1 MEKSC
6 NKLLETFDTNVL
18 DVENK
23 FTQLAYYSLAQ
34 KYKNKP
40 NDNTIFKLIRN
51 HYDTE
56 TQQKRPIINYLG
68 GPYVFRQLYNKKYN
82 INIYLFGERH
92 SNTTD
97 CSRDFVLVENYFKQI
112 IETTDVFLD
121 IYFEFPGFI
130 KNYYSS
136 INVMAPQRMQELFL
150 KFYKCVET
158 LSRKS
163 EECQLSRMHFI
174 DIRSF
179 ISSDYGINSISWL
192 IKNLLFYSHDSN
204 QLSIFYKSNIKQ
216 ITKIFS
222 YLDSNNEREYTDYII
237 SQILTN
243 KYVKKELDK
252 SFLGEQIYE
261 YVRNIII
268 SQALLRRNNIRTD
281 ISRIRNNIGSLK
293 SNYQNL
299 KNELIV
305 VNSVI
310 VEAYT
315 LSRIFKRFSVKNK
328 TSQPVT
334 PHNIIHYAG
343 SAHTLKIE
351 NFLKL
356 VGFEVKQKVGSNID
370 SPETSVADIYENC
383 INMTKV
389 KQPLF

>member
-6 NKLLETFDTNVL
+6 NKLVETFDTNAL

-56 TQQKRPIINYLG
+56 IQKKRPVIKYLA

-92 SNTTD
+92 ANTTD
-97 CSRDFVLVENYFKQI
+97 CPPDFVLVENYFKQI

-121 IYFEFPGFI
+121 IYLEFPGFI
-130 KNYYSS
+130 KTYYSYLDT
-136 INVMAPQRMQELFL
+136 MAPQRMQELFL
-150 KFYKCVET
+150 KFYKCVQT
-158 LSRKS
+158 ISRKS

-192 IKNLLFYSHDSN
+192 IKNLLFYTYDTK
-204 QLSIFYKSNIKQ
+204 QLTDFYKSNIKQ
-216 ITKIFS
+216 ITKIFL
-222 YLDSNNEREYTDYII
+222 YLDSNSEKEYIDYII

-252 SFLGEQIYE
+252 SFLGKQIYE
-261 YVRNIII
+261 YVKNIII
-268 SQALLRRNNIRTD
+268 SQALIKRNFIRTD
-281 ISRIRNNIGSLK
+281 ISRIRNSIGTLT
-293 SNYQNL
+293 SNFQNL

-315 LSRIFKRFSVKNK
+315 LSRIFKKFNVKNK

-370 SPETSVADIYENC
+370 LPETSIADIYENC